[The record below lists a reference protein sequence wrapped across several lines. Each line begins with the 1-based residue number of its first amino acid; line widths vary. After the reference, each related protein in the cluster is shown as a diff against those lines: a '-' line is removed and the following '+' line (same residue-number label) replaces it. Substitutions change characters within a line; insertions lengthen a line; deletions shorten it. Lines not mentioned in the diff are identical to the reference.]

1 MNNETK
7 KIKTALRDVIDFEL
21 GLDVVSMG
29 LIRNIEMDDENV
41 TITMIL
47 TSPMCPMASMLMG
60 QVRERAKE
68 VTDKTVEVEMG
79 RERWKPDMMEEE
91 ARESLGI

>member
-1 MNNETK
+1 MNNESK
-7 KIKTALRDVIDFEL
+7 KIKRALRDVIDFEL

-29 LIRNIEMDDENV
+29 LIREIETDDENV

-60 QVRERAKE
+60 QVRERASE
-68 VTDKTVEVEMG
+68 VTDKNVEVNMG
-79 RERWKPDMMEEE
+79 KERWTPEMMEEE